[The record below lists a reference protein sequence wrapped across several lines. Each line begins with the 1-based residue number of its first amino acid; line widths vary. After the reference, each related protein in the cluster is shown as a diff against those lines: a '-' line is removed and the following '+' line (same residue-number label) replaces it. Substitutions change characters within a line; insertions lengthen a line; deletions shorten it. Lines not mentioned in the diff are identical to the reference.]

1 MFRVRKVS
9 DDITPANRNAIVQVE
24 AILREQ
30 FPGLPASEI
39 ASISDQLRDP
49 VAYRLRSILFV
60 AEDANDQVRGCVLLR
75 HAPDLKF
82 CYLDVMAVRPGRTG
96 GGLGALLYERVR
108 EEAVDLDAIGL
119 FFECL
124 PDDPALSPN
133 PEIRA
138 QNIARLRF
146 YERYGARPVAN
157 TAYETP
163 LEPGGSDPPY
173 LVVDQLNRP
182 ELPARDVVRA
192 IVRAILDRKY
202 GDVCPPGYVETVVE
216 SFRDD
221 PIRLRPPRYV
231 RKAAPQAAAVTPKPA
246 RKIPLFVNDKHEIH
260 HVRERGYVEAPV
272 RIRSILSELEKSNL
286 FDRQPAHHYGD
297 RHIRA
302 VHDGALVDYVKAV
315 CRTVE
320 PKHSIYPYVFP
331 IRNAVRPPRERA
343 VRAGY
348 YCIDTFTPL
357 NANAYGAA
365 RGAVD
370 CALSAAQSVLEGQP
384 FAYALVRPP
393 GHHAERKVFGGFC
406 YFNNAAVAAHYLSRY
421 GRVAVLDIDY
431 HHGNGTQDIFYDR
444 DDVLTISIHGNPRF
458 AYPYFSGFKDET
470 GLGRGAGYNVNYPLA
485 ESITPEEHRRV
496 LTRALRRVSRFDP
509 AYLIVAAGFDTAK
522 SDPTGTWSNHAA
534 DFEAIGR
541 ILGQAGYPTLVVQEG
556 GYRIRTLGVNVRR
569 FFVGLVRGAAEAAT
583 KAPTRGPAERPI
595 AKAAVDWREILR
607 PEDAEDVRRM
617 VEETAMFT
625 GEEVDVAVEL
635 VTERVTKGPSSGYDF
650 LFAEREGRPAGY
662 ACFGPIPGAPG
673 RWDLYWIVV
682 RPDAQRGGIGRE
694 LLRRAESLMAQRGAE
709 RIYIDTST
717 AEKYTPTR
725 AFYRAM
731 GYRKVAELPDFYG
744 DANGK
749 AIFAKTMAAGQELS
763 GQGRETVR
771 QGTARP
777 ASRGFASH

>member
-9 DDITPANRNAIVQVE
+9 DDITPANRNAISQVQ

-30 FPGLPASEI
+30 FPNLSASEI
-39 ASISDQLRDP
+39 ASIPDQLRDP
-49 VAYRLRSILFV
+49 LAYRLRSILFV

-82 CYLDVMAVRPGRTG
+82 CYLDIMAVRPGRTG
-96 GGLGALLYERVR
+96 GGLGALLYERAR
-108 EEAVDLDAIGL
+108 EEAVDLHAIGL

-133 PEIRA
+133 PEIRN

-146 YERYGARPVAN
+146 YERYGARPIAN

-163 LEPGGSDPPY
+163 LKPGDTDPPY
-173 LVVDQLNRP
+173 LMFDRLNRP
-182 ELPARDVVRA
+182 ELPAREVTRT
-192 IVRAILDRKY
+192 IVRAILERKY
-202 GDVCPPGYVETVVE
+202 GGVCPADYVDMVVR

-221 PIRLRPPRYV
+221 PIRLRAPRYL
-231 RKAAPQAAAVTPKPA
+231 RKAPAPTPAVTPKLA
-246 RKIPLFVNDKHEIH
+246 RKFPLFVNDKHEIH
-260 HVRERGYVEAPV
+260 HVRERGYVESPV
-272 RIRSILSELEKSNL
+272 RIRSILGELERSGL
-286 FDRQPAHHYGD
+286 FDRRPAHHYSD

-302 VHDGALVDYVKAV
+302 VHDSALVDYLKAV

-331 IRNAVRPPRERA
+331 IRNAVRPPKERA

-357 NANAYGAA
+357 NANAYRAA

-370 CALSAAQSVLEGQP
+370 CALSAARSVLEGAP
-384 FAYALVRPP
+384 VAYALVRPP

-406 YFNNAAVAAHYLSRY
+406 YFNNAAIAAHYLSRY

-431 HHGNGTQDIFYDR
+431 HHGNGTQEIFYDR
-444 DDVLTISIHGNPRF
+444 DDVLTISIHGHPRF

-470 GLGRGAGYNVNYPLA
+470 GVGRGAGCNVNYPLA
-485 ESITPEEHRRV
+485 ESITPEEHQRV
-496 LTRALRRVSRFDP
+496 LAGALRRIKRFEP

-541 ILGQAGYPTLVVQEG
+541 AIGEAGYPTLVVQEG

-569 FFVGLVRGAAEAAT
+569 FFVGLVRGIAEAAA
-583 KAPTRGPAERPI
+583 KAPSRARGERPS
-595 AKAAVDWREILR
+595 AKAAVDWREALR
-607 PEDAEDVRRM
+607 PEDVEDVRRM

-625 GEEVDVAVEL
+625 SEEVDVAVEL
-635 VTERVTKGPSSGYDF
+635 VTERVSKGPSSGYDF

-682 RPDAQRGGIGRE
+682 RPQAQRGGVGRE
-694 LLRRAESLMAQRGAE
+694 LLRRAESLMAARGAE

-717 AEKYTPTR
+717 AEKYAATR

-731 GYRKVAELPDFYG
+731 GYRKVAELPDFYANG
-744 DANGK
+744 DGK
-749 AIFAKTMAAGQELS
+749 AIFAKSVAAARDQS
-763 GQGRETVR
+763 GPRRETPPQRV
-771 QGTARP
+771 GRP
-777 ASRGFASH
+777 SLSGFASF